1 MRSPFLILVFLLFI
15 VGKEGNSQEKIKSL
29 EDSTNLQRINLK
41 VGEGEVINL
50 QKLKR
55 IVITNPKIADITP
68 LSENELLII
77 GKEEGSTSLFVWH
90 GEEEKKM
97 AYRIKVNSLNEEDIA
112 EFKAL
117 FSPFLKAKPEF
128 VSGKLLLKG
137 PITTDERVEK
147 VLKLASGIY
156 PKDKIINLLTPSQPL
171 QVLTHVEFIQVN
183 RSALERWGIKW
194 LAGYAEEDKSI
205 KVTTNMLS
213 YPANIGVIAEN
224 ARKFLQMDIEA
235 LKKKGELKFLASPSL
250 VTRSGQEASLNIGG
264 RFPIPISSIDPSGVR
279 TTSIQWAEWG
289 INMKLT
295 PKVIEVEEKPEGA
308 KNYLE
313 LNITM
318 SISRPDWA
326 KTIQSVP
333 ALEEKRVET
342 KVVATSGDTV
352 VISGL
357 LSEEEAKRESRIPI
371 LSSIPILGW
380 LFRER
385 VKEIE
390 TQELVILITPEI
402 IKEPKGV
409 VLERREAPSL
419 FIKEKGEEAIKR
431 WKLLPSLPPAPSV
444 PSLKEEKEVKP
455 PLKLPLL
462 PPEKEEKRKEEV
474 IFAPPILIPE
484 EDLKSPATTLRN
496 Y

>member
-1 MRSPFLILVFLLFI
+1 
-15 VGKEGNSQEKIKSL
+15 
-29 EDSTNLQRINLK
+29 
-41 VGEGEVINL
+41 
-50 QKLKR
+50 
-55 IVITNPKIADITP
+55 
-68 LSENELLII
+68 
-77 GKEEGSTSLFVWH
+77 
-90 GEEEKKM
+90 
-97 AYRIKVNSLNEEDIA
+97 
-112 EFKAL
+112 
-117 FSPFLKAKPEF
+117 
-128 VSGKLLLKG
+128 
-137 PITTDERVEK
+137 
-147 VLKLASGIY
+147 
-156 PKDKIINLLTPSQPL
+156 
-171 QVLTHVEFIQVN
+171 
-183 RSALERWGIKW
+183 
-194 LAGYAEEDKSI
+194 
-205 KVTTNMLS
+205 
-213 YPANIGVIAEN
+213 
-224 ARKFLQMDIEA
+224 
-235 LKKKGELKFLASPSL
+235 
-250 VTRSGQEASLNIGG
+250 
-264 RFPIPISSIDPSGVR
+264 
-279 TTSIQWAEWG
+279 
-289 INMKLT
+289 
-295 PKVIEVEEKPEGA
+295 
-308 KNYLE
+308 
-313 LNITM
+313 
-318 SISRPDWA
+318 
-326 KTIQSVP
+326 
-333 ALEEKRVET
+333 VET